1 MAVNSKNKLE
11 GLIDRNNLPQHIA
24 IIMDGNGRWAN
35 KRLLPRTMGHRAGM
49 NSLKEVVRAC
59 SDIGVSVLTVY
70 AFSTENWKRPLQE
83 VNYLMRLLVEY
94 LHRELEELHNNAV
107 RINVLGDYNS
117 LPHQCR
123 QEIAEA
129 LQITRNNQG
138 LGFNIALNYGSR
150 AEIIAAVK
158 KLASGLQNGEFS
170 LEEIDEE
177 RFTAFL
183 TTAGMPDPDLLIR
196 TAGEMRISNFLLWQ
210 IAYTELWVTECLWPD
225 FSREHLM
232 QAIWDYQ
239 HRERRFGGLN
249 REKPGEENV

>member
-1 MAVNSKNKLE
+1 MAVNKKAKLE
-11 GLIDRNNLPQHIA
+11 ESIDRNNLPQHIA
-24 IIMDGNGRWAN
+24 IIMDGNGRWAS
-35 KRLLPRTMGHRAGM
+35 KRLMPRTMGHRAGM
-49 NSLKEVVRAC
+49 SSLKEVVRAC
-59 SDIGVSVLTVY
+59 SDLGVSALTVF

-83 VNYLMRLLVEY
+83 VDYLMKLLVEY
-94 LHRELEELHNNAV
+94 LHRELDELHANAV

-123 QEIAEA
+123 LEIAEA
-129 LQITRNNQG
+129 LENTRYNKG
-138 LGFNIALNYGSR
+138 LKFNIALNYGSR

-158 KLASGLQNGEFS
+158 KLASGLLAGEIS
-170 LEEIDEE
+170 LEEISEE
-177 RFTAFL
+177 SFAACL

-210 IAYTELWVTECLWPD
+210 IAYTELWVTDCLWPD

-239 HRERRFGGLN
+239 HRERRFGGLS
-249 REKPGEENV
+249 RSQQGEENV